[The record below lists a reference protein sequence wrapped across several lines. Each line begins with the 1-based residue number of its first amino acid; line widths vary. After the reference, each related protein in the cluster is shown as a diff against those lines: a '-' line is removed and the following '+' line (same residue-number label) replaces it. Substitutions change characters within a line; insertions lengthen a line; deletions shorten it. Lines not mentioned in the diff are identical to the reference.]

1 MTAISISGLVKTFGR
16 FRALD
21 NLDLVVEEGEVHGF
35 LGPNGSGKTTAIRVL
50 LGLLRADSGVVRV
63 LGHDPWRDNIT
74 LHGRIAYV
82 PGELSSGP
90 GSPAARSSISCAVF
104 VASRIGAAGTN

>member
-50 LGLLRADSGVVRV
+50 LGPLRADSGVVRV
-63 LGHDPWRDNIT
+63 LGMI
-74 LHGRIAYV
+74 
-82 PGELSSGP
+82 PGATTSP
-90 GSPAARSSISCAVF
+90 CTAGSPMSRAR
-104 VASRIGAAGTN
+104 